1 MHFERLYVCMGQVNV
16 YKELRRS
23 WKGLELGVHDI
34 HIHTTLGAD
43 TYLSAT
49 KVPRCFCQ
57 HIHQYSQGRDR
68 HKCRHLFECFSRQDT
83 EHVSTVSLSELNIYN
98 ILNVWQVSFLF
109 ETQTFSKWKYTN
121 FEKSGKTLKRLRW
134 VSQIYVI
141 HIILLFIWIMCY
153 KFVCDNKL

>member
-1 MHFERLYVCMGQVNV
+1 MIYIFIQH
-16 YKELRRS
+16 
-23 WKGLELGVHDI
+23 LELIRICLPPKYQD
-34 HIHTTLGAD
+34 
-43 TYLSAT
+43 LSASIFT
-49 KVPRCFCQ
+49 S
-57 HIHQYSQGRDR
+57 IHKGETDISADICLNVSQD
-68 HKCRHLFECFSRQDT
+68 KILNMFL
-83 EHVSTVSLSELNIYN
+83 TVSLSELNIMYYN

>member
-23 WKGLELGVHDI
+23 WKGLELGEH
-34 HIHTTLGAD
+34 D
-43 TYLSAT
+43 TYSYNTWSWYVSVCHQST
-49 KVPRCFCQ
+49 KMFLPA
-57 HIHQYSQGRDR
+57 YSQRRDR

-121 FEKSGKTLKRLRW
+121 FEKKWQNSETFTLGLTNICY
-134 VSQIYVI
+134 SHHSTLHMDYV
-141 HIILLFIWIMCY
+141 LQ
-153 KFVCDNKL
+153 VCLWQQTITTA